1 MRKIRCVGVV
11 QQKRDSAIERAIVFS
26 DRLYLPKSRRAL
38 TQKVEKLI
46 ANDRFLAYV
55 TDASCDDVYLREA
68 IGVNANYCKIVP
80 LPMSLE
86 RIKRRLKG
94 RYYRQI
100 DAYKSDAD
108 LILSNATLFHG
119 EGSGFE
125 AVAKEIR
132 EELLK
137 DIDEN
142 DFVADTHEIHLN
154 FPSYGVIKREMK
166 EDAKNEEEEKQEE
179 KKKKKKRRKRRRGKK
194 RRQLFLLL

>member
-1 MRKIRCVGVV
+1 M
-11 QQKRDSAIERAIVFS
+11 
-26 DRLYLPKSRRAL
+26 
-38 TQKVEKLI
+38 
-46 ANDRFLAYV
+46 
-55 TDASCDDVYLREA
+55 
-68 IGVNANYCKIVP
+68 
-80 LPMSLE
+80 
-86 RIKRRLKG
+86 
-94 RYYRQI
+94 
-100 DAYKSDAD
+100 
-108 LILSNATLFHG
+108 ILSNATLFHG

-179 KKKKKKRRKRRRGKK
+179 KEEEKEEKEEEEREEETPTLSPPVTRTRRDGNTTEPTRRTTRASALTMADASVHPTRQRSSRRRN
-194 RRQLFLLL
+194 R

>member
-1 MRKIRCVGVV
+1 
-11 QQKRDSAIERAIVFS
+11 
-26 DRLYLPKSRRAL
+26 
-38 TQKVEKLI
+38 
-46 ANDRFLAYV
+46 
-55 TDASCDDVYLREA
+55 
-68 IGVNANYCKIVP
+68 
-80 LPMSLE
+80 MSLE

-166 EDAKNEEEEKQEE
+166 EDEKNEEEEKQEE
-179 KKKKKKRRKRRRGKK
+179 GKEK
-194 RRQLFLLL
+194 EEKEEEEKEEETPTLSPPATRTTRASALTMADASVHPRQRSSRHRNR

>member
-1 MRKIRCVGVV
+1 
-11 QQKRDSAIERAIVFS
+11 
-26 DRLYLPKSRRAL
+26 
-38 TQKVEKLI
+38 
-46 ANDRFLAYV
+46 
-55 TDASCDDVYLREA
+55 
-68 IGVNANYCKIVP
+68 
-80 LPMSLE
+80 
-86 RIKRRLKG
+86 
-94 RYYRQI
+94 
-100 DAYKSDAD
+100 

-179 KKKKKKRRKRRRGKK
+179 KEEEKEEKEEEEREEETPTLSPPVTRTRRDGNTTEPTRRTTRASALTMADASVHPTRQRSSRRRN
-194 RRQLFLLL
+194 R